1 MFADQNYQI
10 ADDAELYFHKAV
22 AVIFK
27 MLGFYVDVE
36 RHTSDGRMDMLVQT
50 KNYIYIIE
58 FKIDQSAE
66 IALAQIEEK
75 QYAKPFAVDGRKLYK
90 IGVNFSS
97 KTRGIEAWRMG

>member
-1 MFADQNYQI
+1 MPSSGLSVPRPSKGFVTEIWNGQPEAFMLRLETMFADQNYQI

-66 IALAQIEEK
+66 IALAQI
-75 QYAKPFAVDGRKLYK
+75 
-90 IGVNFSS
+90 
-97 KTRGIEAWRMG
+97 